1 MQQSSELSIK
11 HHYSLFCNPAH
22 CPFAF
27 PDRKNRT
34 PLPILFGEGLLNRPV
49 ELKLVFH
56 LLVSKPFG
64 VLLKTRVTVPPFST
78 ADAVGVIEL
87 IMGVEF
93 CREGLEK
100 ISSSGGTT
108 NRSWTEM
115 MTWLM
120 NEAPGDLAKNATKN
134 DAKIA
139 PNGV

>member
-93 CREGLEK
+93 CR
-100 ISSSGGTT
+100 SVACHSTQGGSREDIVFWWY
-108 NRSWTEM
+108 NQS
-115 MTWLM
+115 LL
-120 NEAPGDLAKNATKN
+120 D
-134 DAKIA
+134 
-139 PNGV
+139 